1 VPEAKHTPASH
12 LETVAGVGL
21 HWTEW
26 GQGSPVVVLHGL
38 QDTERT
44 WWRVAE
50 VLARRHRVFA
60 LDLPGCGLSERPDAS
75 YTIDWQAEI
84 VSSWLDRLGL
94 SSLDVVAHS
103 YGGGVA
109 MWLLLYRASSIHK
122 LALVAPGGLGRD
134 VGVALRLASLPGVAS
149 LAQPFMGTTTCL
161 MTEFHGAGLPVAE
174 REYLRQVNGLPGSAR
189 AFARTV
195 NDVIDCRGQKR
206 HFLDRARE
214 LAALPAMR
222 LFWGERDHVIPISH
236 GERLATVL
244 RNTQLVRFAHHGH
257 FLHWS
262 CPHALAAELLDYFAT
277 PDHPRAEIIDG
288 ERSLA

>member
-1 VPEAKHTPASH
+1 
-12 LETVAGVGL
+12 VAGVRL
-21 HWTEW
+21 HWSER
-26 GQGSPVVVLHGL
+26 GHGSPVIIVHGL

-44 WWRVAE
+44 WWRVADD
-50 VLARRHRVFA
+50 LGQRHRVFA

-75 YTIDWQAEI
+75 YTLDWQAQL
-84 VSSWLDRLGL
+84 VASWLDRLDL

-134 VGVALRLASLPGVAS
+134 VGVALRLASLPGVEC
-149 LAQPFMGTTTCL
+149 LAQPFMGTTTEL
-161 MTEFHGAGLPVAE
+161 MTEFHGASLPVFE
-174 REYLRQVNGLPGSAR
+174 REYLREVNSLPGSAR

-214 LAALPAMR
+214 LAALPAVR
-222 LFWGERDHVIPISH
+222 LFWGERDHVIPIAH
-236 GERLATVL
+236 GERLAATL
-244 RNTQLVRFAHHGH
+244 RHTRLVRFAHHGH

-277 PDHPRAEIIDG
+277 AAHPRAELEAG
-288 ERSLA
+288 EHELP